1 MNQIRNDET
10 DLFELFA
17 TLWGGKWIIST
28 FSLIVVLLGSCFLFV
43 KDSLYESKLIYF
55 VDTVPPF
62 YENAKVSTNFVY
74 AEKRFLLI
82 LKKIFTQ

>member
-43 KDSLYESKLIYF
+43 KDSVYESKLVYS
-55 VDTVPPF
+55 VDTTPPF
-62 YENAKVSTNFVY
+62 YGNEKVLTDF
-74 AEKRFLLI
+74 E
-82 LKKIFTQ
+82 KKILLNKGI